1 MVGIVSYGAYIP
13 YYRLKKETIAQAFGK
28 RGGKG
33 AKAVAYCDEDSVTM
47 SVAAAMDACKGQT
60 MEKLQ
65 AVYFASVS
73 APYREKQCAAELVAV
88 LDAGENVRTGDFA
101 GNLRAGTSAFLCAC
115 DSLEQTGGEAVVA
128 MGDCR
133 LGAAD
138 GKFESDLGDGAAA
151 FLLGSDDLLAT
162 LDASVS
168 VSKNS
173 IDEWRAQ
180 EDIYLRNWDAR
191 YANTQL
197 YIPQVTLAVK
207 RVLEKASLQT
217 CDISKLVLYG
227 HDDKLRNGLANKLG
241 FSAEQVASG
250 FYSEIGNTGNA
261 AAGIMLADTLDQAK
275 SGDRILVVTYGEGCD
290 ALLLTVTD
298 KIATYRPANS
308 VAALMEHKDDSL
320 SYGKYLKWKGMI
332 DCEPQK
338 HPAQERSA
346 LPDYYRNYRKN
357 HNLVGSRCTKCG
369 TIVFPPQRVCV
380 HCRSIDTMEAYGFL
394 NKTATIRT
402 FTIDG
407 LSLSLDS
414 PNFLVVI
421 EFEGGGKMMTYLV
434 DCKKED
440 IRVGMR
446 VRASYR
452 KMYEAN
458 GVQTYFWK
466 VVPAGE
472 ETKQ

>member
-1 MVGIVSYGAYIP
+1 MLGIVSYGAYIP

-28 RGGKG
+28 RGGRG

-47 SVAAAMDACKGQT
+47 SVAAAMDACAGQDL
-60 MEKLQ
+60 KDLA

-88 LDAGENVRTGDFA
+88 LNGGEEVRTCDLA
-101 GNLRAGTSAFLCAC
+101 GNLRAGSAAMLGVC
-115 DSLEQTGGEAVVA
+115 DTLARTGGKAVVT
-128 MGDCR
+128 MSDCR

-151 FLLGSDDLLAT
+151 FLLGCEDLLAT

-168 VSKNS
+168 ISKNA
-173 IDEWRAQ
+173 IDEWRSQ
-180 EDIYLRNWDAR
+180 EDTYLRNWDVR

-197 YIPQVTLAVK
+197 YTPLVKSAVSKALA
-207 RVLEKASLQT
+207 KAGLQAA
-217 CDISKLVLYG
+217 DIAKVVLYG
-227 HDDKLRNGLANKLG
+227 HDDKTRNGLAAKLG
-241 FSAEQVASG
+241 FAPEQVVPSL
-250 FYSEIGNTGNA
+250 YSEIGNTGNA
-261 AAGIMLADTLDQAK
+261 AAGIMLASALDRAQP
-275 SGDRILVVTYGEGCD
+275 GERILVVTYGEGCD
-290 ALLLTVTD
+290 AMLFTVTE
-298 KIATYRPANS
+298 KASSYKAANS
-308 VAALMEHKDDSL
+308 VAKLLAHKDDTL
-320 SYGKYLKWKGMI
+320 AYGKYLKWKGMI

-338 HPAQERSA
+338 RPAQERSA

-357 HNLVGSRCTKCG
+357 HNLVGCKCTKCG
-369 TIVFPPQRVCV
+369 TAVFPPQRVCV
-380 HCRSIDTMEAYGFL
+380 HCRSIDTMEPYGFL
-394 NKTATIRT
+394 DKKATIRT

-440 IRVGMR
+440 IQVGMA
-446 VRASYR
+446 VRPSYR

-466 VVPAGE
+466 VVPAE
-472 ETKQ
+472 EEAAQ